1 MVDLHKE
8 DHGYTPL
15 DVLTLESPLL
25 ALWQAGG
32 AVLDS
37 AFRTGGGRYEW
48 TYLGLRDI
56 NTEGLPGDQAA
67 HASHHQRAE
76 TAVL

>member
-48 TYLGLRDI
+48 TYRCAISKLT
-56 NTEGLPGDQAA
+56 NHTSQAGQA
-67 HASHHQRAE
+67 I
-76 TAVL
+76 